1 MNSQA
6 GSGYL
11 EGPCSASSAAAR
23 RHPPRADRSRSYRR
37 RSRSLRRRTGV
48 VPLATVERNR
58 VVREV
63 ITATAQTLGY
73 VALTA
78 LAVWLAFVYV
88 P

>member
-11 EGPCSASSAAAR
+11 EGPSSASSAAAK
-23 RHPPRADRSRSYRR
+23 RHDVTRRSRSYRR
-37 RSRSLRRRTGV
+37 RSRSLTRRRGV

-63 ITATAQTLGY
+63 FSATAQTLGY

-78 LAVWLAFVYV
+78 LAVWLAFAYV

>member
-1 MNSQA
+1 
-6 GSGYL
+6 
-11 EGPCSASSAAAR
+11 
-23 RHPPRADRSRSYRR
+23 
-37 RSRSLRRRTGV
+37 V

-63 ITATAQTLGY
+63 IAGAAQTLGY

-78 LAVWLAFVYV
+78 LAVWLAFTYV

>member
-11 EGPCSASSAAAR
+11 EGPSSASSEAAR
-23 RHPPRADRSRSYRR
+23 RHDTTRRLRSYRR
-37 RSRSLRRRTGV
+37 RSRSLSRRGRSA
-48 VPLATVERNR
+48 VPRVTVERNR

-63 ITATAQTLGY
+63 MAATAQTLGY
-73 VALTA
+73 VAVTG
-78 LAVWLAFVYV
+78 LAIWLAFTYV